1 MSIEESKPV
10 IGPAQQGQNEAG
22 QEESKHPK
30 QSALAFAD
38 FTTPPRQPVKRILFF
53 IAPFLLLS
61 LSAIFVVRQRAAS
74 LINPKVARATIA
86 VPPLTDKSE
95 VRAIW
100 IVRYTMTSPE
110 AIRDSVKRA
119 KAAGITDLV
128 VQVRG
133 RGDAFYNSLWEPR
146 AEELAKQPKDFDPL
160 TLMCEEAH
168 AEGIRIHTWINAYV
182 ITLFDRLPQLPEHQ
196 VYTHPE
202 WLMVPKPLAAAL
214 YGVSPRSPQYL
225 AKLRA
230 HVKANRHI
238 IEGLFASPAH
248 PEVKDH
254 LLKVVLDVVGKYNID
269 GVHFD
274 YIRYPNTSFDYNR
287 TTLERFRAELEP
299 TLDLP
304 SRVRLAQLAQTNPLV
319 YANTFANRYTDFLR
333 DQINETEAAIYQAVK
348 ARKPNLPVSAAVYSV
363 PAEAKSY
370 RLQDWQSWTQRGTL
384 DIVCPMVYTPDT
396 ALYRKQLSAAMRG
409 ASGRML
415 WGGIGSWRQPVPETL
430 DKIKV
435 TRELGANGFILF
447 SYDSAV
453 QFSTL
458 NPQKDYLERL
468 REGLA
473 VYSR

>member
-1 MSIEESKPV
+1 MNIEESKPV
-10 IGPAQQGQNEAG
+10 IGPTLNGQNEAG
-22 QEESKHPK
+22 EEEKTHPK

-53 IAPFLLLS
+53 VAPFLLLS
-61 LSAIFVVRQRAAS
+61 LSALFVVRQRAAV
-74 LINPKVARATIA
+74 INPKSARVTIP
-86 VPPLTDKSE
+86 VPPLTEKSE

-146 AEELAKQPKDFDPL
+146 AEELAKQPKEFDPL
-160 TLMCEEAH
+160 TTMIEEAH

-182 ITLFDRLPQLPEHQ
+182 ITLFDKLPKLPDHQ

-202 WLMVPKPLAAAL
+202 WLMVPKPLAASL
-214 YGVSPRSPQYL
+214 YNVDPRSSQYL

-230 HVKANRHI
+230 HVNANRNI

-248 PEVKDH
+248 PEAKDH
-254 LLKVVLDVVGKYNID
+254 LLKVVMDVVSKYDID

-287 TTLERFRAELEP
+287 TTLDRFRAALEP

-304 SRVRLAQLAQTNPLV
+304 SRVRLAQLAQRNPLV
-319 YANTFANRYTDFLR
+319 YANTFANRYADFLR

-370 RLQDWQSWTQRGTL
+370 RLQDWQSWTARGTL

-396 ALYRKQLSAAMRG
+396 VLYRKQLSAAMRG
-409 ASGRML
+409 ASGKML

-473 VYSR
+473 MHAR